1 MLPPLN
7 QPFFVVINLKGM
19 KRQRKRGNSKDN
31 RLQNPVLGTIKATL
45 EVAVKGLVLIRTVLD
60 LFHRH
65 MS

>member
-1 MLPPLN
+1 
-7 QPFFVVINLKGM
+7 M